1 MKRRKTEG
9 MLKPI
14 ISFVGLFFLASSAS
28 QAQAE
33 QVTVSC
39 VFQGAGAVTG
49 SVILDL
55 GKRTVLDSYGGASRY
70 PISEVTES
78 IVRWQETDPNSD
90 SKMALDRV
98 TGILT
103 RQMTMQ
109 GQAVTWTYACH
120 RVKKQF

>member
-1 MKRRKTEG
+1 
-9 MLKPI
+9 
-14 ISFVGLFFLASSAS
+14 
-28 QAQAE
+28 
-33 QVTVSC
+33 
-39 VFQGAGAVTG
+39 
-49 SVILDL
+49 
-55 GKRTVLDSYGGASRY
+55 LDSYGGASRY